1 MSNGPRTIA
10 AVHDVGSHHRLGS
23 QASALPLGA
32 ADDSQA
38 GSAPDV
44 LVVDTPLARVRQ
56 PRDLLALVLTAL
68 GAALVLVLAVYA
80 HGTTEGVQSDV
91 QNFSSILARVLF
103 LPVAVLEGL
112 VTLVVPVAVLTEIAL
127 RRMGRQVVECIAAL
141 VVGLAA
147 AALATWLI
155 VNVGS
160 QDLIDGLS
168 VPLRGTL
175 TLTIPGYVAGI
186 TGLLTASGPRTR
198 RRTVAYSWNL
208 LWVSLGVVLVTGQVS
223 LPGVLFTLLLGRLS
237 GLAVRYVSGVR
248 SERAY
253 GDDLVAGVRR
263 AGFSPTALI
272 RMRDVADEAA
282 QPDVAAKE
290 LAAHGLA
297 IPSHVAAQLATE
309 LAAEPSTLAITR
321 ASDNRVYALSQVD
334 GPRLDVVVLDGDRQ
348 VIGILTRMWRSLRM
362 RGIDGRSAIS
372 LRAVAERAALL
383 AYAAQAAG
391 VRTPTLEGIAEA
403 DDSMLLIQQHAVGTR
418 PLRDIPTEHLS
429 DAVLHDA
436 WVQLEVAH
444 SAGLA
449 HRSLTLDVL
458 LVGADVDG
466 EPEVWLTGW
475 EYGDVAS
482 SSLARRVDL
491 TQMLAL
497 LALRVGADQAVA
509 SALTVHSAEDLA
521 AIGPLL
527 QVVAL
532 PASTREQLR
541 TQKDVIA
548 DLRKALVAQL
558 PEVDVEPVSLI
569 RFGARTIITL
579 ALTIVAV
586 SVVVTTINF
595 TEIKEAVVNAEPWW
609 VAVSFALGLLTW
621 VGGAITFVAFSPV
634 KLSVVRAT
642 LVQAAS
648 SFVALAAPAGIGP
661 AALNLRMLT
670 RRGVATSLA
679 VATVALVQLTQFIM
693 TVLLLVLLSAVTGDG
708 GVLRSLPSATVL
720 VAVVI
725 IGLVVAAAFM
735 VPWVRRW
742 VRSKITPM
750 YKQVWPRLSEILGEP
765 WRIAVGLS
773 GNAVLTLGYVF
784 AFDAALAAFNQ
795 QVSLIDVAVVFLI
808 GNTAGAMVPTPG
820 GLGAIEFALV
830 TGLTTTAGVPAPIA
844 TSAVILFRVVTFWCR
859 IPLGWLAMRYLQNQG
874 DL

>member
-1 MSNGPRTIA
+1 MSNVPRTTA
-10 AVHDVGSHHRLGS
+10 AVHDVGSYYVSGS
-23 QASALPLGA
+23 QSSTLSAGGDETHPETEP
-32 ADDSQA
+32 
-38 GSAPDV
+38 APEV
-44 LVVDTPLARVRQ
+44 LVVDTPLDRVRQ
-56 PRDLLALVLTAL
+56 PRDLLALVLAVL
-68 GAALVLVLAVYA
+68 GAVLVLVTAVYA
-80 HGTTEGVQSDV
+80 HGTTEGVQADV
-91 QNFSSILARVLF
+91 QNFSSILFRVLF
-103 LPVAVLEGL
+103 IPVAVLEGL

-127 RRMGRQVVECIAAL
+127 RRMGRQVVECIAGL
-141 VVGLAA
+141 VVGLAL
-147 AALATWLI
+147 AALTTWLI
-155 VNVGS
+155 VNFGS
-160 QDLIDGLS
+160 QNLIDGMS
-168 VPLRGTL
+168 VPLRGVL

-208 LWVSLGVVLVTGQVS
+208 LWVSLGVVLITGQVS
-223 LPGVLFTLLLGRLS
+223 LPGVLFTLLLGRVS

-263 AGFSPTALI
+263 AGFTPTALV
-272 RMRDVADEAA
+272 RVRDVADEAE
-282 QPDVAAKE
+282 QAAASPEE
-290 LAAHGLA
+290 LAAHELD
-297 IPSHVAAQLATE
+297 AASA

-321 ASDNRVYALSQVD
+321 VSDNRVYALSQVD

-362 RGIDGRSAIS
+362 RGIDGRTAVS

-383 AYAAQAAG
+383 AYAAKAAG

-418 PLRDIPTEHLS
+418 PLQDLTTEQIT
-429 DAVLHDA
+429 DEVLHDA
-436 WVQLEVAH
+436 WVQLEIAH
-444 SAGLA
+444 AAGLA
-449 HRSLTLDVL
+449 HRSLTSNVL
-458 LVGADVDG
+458 LVGTGEDD

-475 EYGDVAS
+475 ETGDVAS

-491 TQMLAL
+491 TQMVAL
-497 LALRVGADQAVA
+497 LALRVGAERAVA

-532 PASTREQLR
+532 PASTREQVR
-541 TQKDVIA
+541 KDKEVIT

-569 RFGARTIITL
+569 RFGARTILTL
-579 ALTIVAV
+579 VLTIVAV

-595 TEIKEAVVNAEPWW
+595 NEIKEAVSSAEPWW

-621 VGGAITFVAFSPV
+621 FGGAVTFVAFSPV

-679 VATVALVQLTQFIM
+679 VATVALVQMSQFIV
-693 TVLLLVLLSAVTGDG
+693 TVLLLVLLSVVTGDG

-720 VAVVI
+720 VAIVI
-725 IGLVVAAAFM
+725 IGAVVASAFM
-735 VPWVRRW
+735 VPVVRRW
-742 VRSKITPM
+742 VRSKTEPM
-750 YKQVWPRLSEILGEP
+750 YKQVWPRLSEMLGEP
-765 WRIAVGLS
+765 RRIVIGLA
-773 GNAVLTLGYVF
+773 GNAVMTLGYVF
-784 AFDAALAAFNQ
+784 AFDAALAAFGQN
-795 QVSLIDVAVVFLI
+795 VSLIDVAVVFLI

-830 TGLTTTAGVPAPIA
+830 TGLTVTAGVPGPIA

-859 IPLGWLAMRYLQNQG
+859 IPLGWLAMRYLQKQG

>member
-1 MSNGPRTIA
+1 MSNVPRTTA
-10 AVHDVGSHHRLGS
+10 AVHDVGSHHSSGS
-23 QASALPLGA
+23 GSSPLSPG
-32 ADDSQA
+32 DGDETPPETEST
-38 GSAPDV
+38 PDV
-44 LVVDTPLARVRQ
+44 LVVDTPLDRVRQ
-56 PRDLLALVLTAL
+56 PRDLLALVLATL

-160 QDLIDGLS
+160 QDLLDGMS

-175 TLTIPGYVAGI
+175 TLTVPGYVAGI

-208 LWVSLGVVLVTGQVS
+208 LWVSLGVVLITGQVS
-223 LPGVLFTLLLGRLS
+223 LPGVLLTLLLGRMS

-253 GDDLVAGVRR
+253 GDDLVDGVRR
-263 AGFSPTALI
+263 AGFSPTALV
-272 RMRDVADEAA
+272 RVRDVADEAE
-282 QPDVAAKE
+282 QAAVSAEE
-290 LAAHGLA
+290 LAAHDLA
-297 IPSHVAAQLATE
+297 EASD

-321 ASDNRVYALSQVD
+321 ASDNRVYALTQVD

-383 AYAAQAAG
+383 AYAAKAAG
-391 VRTPTLEGIAEA
+391 VRTPTLEGMAEA

-418 PLRDIPTEHLS
+418 PLRDIPTEQIT

-436 WVQLEVAH
+436 WLQLEIAH
-444 SAGLA
+444 AAGLA
-449 HRSLTLDVL
+449 HRALTSDVL
-458 LVGADVDG
+458 LVGASESG

-475 EYGDVAS
+475 EAGDVAS

-491 TQMLAL
+491 TQMIAL

-532 PASTREQLR
+532 PTSTREQVR
-541 TQKDVIA
+541 KHKEVIT

-595 TEIKEAVVNAEPWW
+595 NEIKDAVVSAQPWW

-621 VGGAITFVAFSPV
+621 LGGAITFVAFSPV

-679 VATVALVQLTQFIM
+679 VATVALVQVSQFIV
-693 TVLLLVLLSAVTGDG
+693 TVLLLVLLSVATGDG

-725 IGLVVAAAFM
+725 VALVVSSAFM

-742 VRSKITPM
+742 VRSKIEPM

-765 WRIAVGLS
+765 WRIAAGLA
-773 GNAVLTLGYVF
+773 GNAVMTLGYVF
-784 AFDAALAAFNQ
+784 AFDAALAAFGQN
-795 QVSLIDVAVVFLI
+795 VSLIDVAVVFLI

-830 TGLTTTAGVPAPIA
+830 TGLTTTAGVAAPIA

-859 IPLGWLAMRYLQNQG
+859 IPIGWLAMRYLQKQG

>member
-1 MSNGPRTIA
+1 MSNVPRTTA
-10 AVHDVGSHHRLGS
+10 AVHDVGSYYVPGAQSPTL
-23 QASALPLGA
+23 SAGGDETHPETET
-32 ADDSQA
+32 
-38 GSAPDV
+38 APEV
-44 LVVDTPLARVRQ
+44 LVVDTPLSRVRQ
-56 PRDLLALVLTAL
+56 PRDLLALVLAAL
-68 GAALVLVLAVYA
+68 GAVLVLVTAVYA
-80 HGTTEGVQSDV
+80 HGTTEGVQADV
-91 QNFSSILARVLF
+91 QNFSSILFRVLF
-103 LPVAVLEGL
+103 IPVAVLEGL

-127 RRMGRQVVECIAAL
+127 RRMGRQVVECIAGL
-141 VVGLAA
+141 VVGLAL
-147 AALATWLI
+147 AALTTWLI
-155 VNVGS
+155 VNFGS
-160 QDLIDGLS
+160 QNLIDGMS
-168 VPLRGTL
+168 VPLRGVL

-208 LWVSLGVVLVTGQVS
+208 LWVSLGVVLITGQVS
-223 LPGVLFTLLLGRLS
+223 LPGVLFTLLLGRVS

-263 AGFSPTALI
+263 AGFTPTALI
-272 RMRDVADEAA
+272 RVRDVADEDEQATVSA
-282 QPDVAAKE
+282 EE
-290 LAAHGLA
+290 LAAHNL
-297 IPSHVAAQLATE
+297 PATPD

-362 RGIDGRSAIS
+362 RGIDGRTAVS

-383 AYAAQAAG
+383 AYAAKAAG

-418 PLRDIPTEHLS
+418 PLRDMETEQIT

-436 WVQLEVAH
+436 WVQLEIAH
-444 SAGLA
+444 AAGLA
-449 HRSLTLDVL
+449 HRSLTSDVL
-458 LVGADVDG
+458 LVGAGTDG
-466 EPEVWLTGW
+466 EAEVWLTGW
-475 EYGDVAS
+475 ETGDVAS

-491 TQMLAL
+491 TQMVAL
-497 LALRVGADQAVA
+497 LALRVGAERAVT
-509 SALTVHSAEDLA
+509 SALTVHSSEDLA

-532 PASTREQLR
+532 PASTREQVR
-541 TQKDVIA
+541 KDKEVIT

-579 ALTIVAV
+579 VLTIVAV

-595 TEIKEAVVNAEPWW
+595 DEIKEAVTSAEPWW

-621 VGGAITFVAFSPV
+621 FGGAVTFVAFSPV

-679 VATVALVQLTQFIM
+679 VATVALVQMSQFIV
-693 TVLLLVLLSAVTGDG
+693 TILLLVLLSVATGDG

-720 VAVVI
+720 VAIVVT
-725 IGLVVAAAFM
+725 GAVVASAFM
-735 VPWVRRW
+735 VPVVRRW
-742 VRSKITPM
+742 VRSKTEPM
-750 YKQVWPRLSEILGEP
+750 YKQVWPRLSEMLGEP
-765 WRIAVGLS
+765 RRIAIGLA
-773 GNAVLTLGYVF
+773 GNAVMTLGYVF
-784 AFDAALAAFNQ
+784 AFDAALAAFGQN
-795 QVSLIDVAVVFLI
+795 VSLIDVAVVFLI

-830 TGLTTTAGVPAPIA
+830 TGLTVTAGVPGPIA